1 MANEFVSF
9 EKLKLFLENI
19 KTKIISPLSIRIS
32 SLEKSHGGGGTSS
45 SFKPRSDESQNR
57 PDIAKDK
64 YWKCVGFGDGINTFP
79 NIHEDYSN
87 VPNGSALPNCTG
99 YAQGRLFEIIDQTDA
114 EEYVVFTRGN
124 AEQIYDQYSE
134 NQRGQIPKLGAV
146 MCWKNR
152 GDGYG
157 HVAIVEVMNKVGDHY
172 QIIASESMYPRDE
185 SQIKDRWYM
194 VRTYEYSNG
203 GYYNSMVPNSVY
215 EFQGF
220 VYAVTIPEAPIQD
233 LATVA
238 YTGEYS
244 DLLNPP
250 IIPDEQINSDWNQ
263 TDPTK
268 KDFIKNKPVIPAAQM
283 NSDWNA
289 TSGKAQILNK
299 PTSLSDFED
308 DVVSGNYLP
317 LTGGQVNGVV
327 QLGGT
332 SPAIEFL
339 NGYGEINGYSGAGTP
354 FHNMKNPIDL
364 KDGANKEYVDNGD
377 EWQSAKGEIGYSDT
391 CSAYAAII
399 YRKHGN
405 NKIDISC
412 RFTVNDV
419 TTATSN
425 HIFDIG
431 KVCAL
436 IGVNSITTTT
446 NTTRISAF
454 SSADGHAL
462 GTGTYSGYGGFSL
475 EKSSSNTWRIYRWN
489 NTTLTGGG
497 AWAISSII
505 NSPYKFYGT
514 FDIYGATYT

>member
-9 EKLKLFLENI
+9 DKLKLFLENI

-45 SFKPRSDESQNR
+45 SFKPRADENQDR

-79 NIHEDYSN
+79 NIHEDYSS

-99 YAQGRLFEIIDQTDA
+99 YAQGRLYEIIDQTEA

-152 GDGYG
+152 GDEYG

-203 GYYNSMVPNSVY
+203 GYYNSMVPSSVY

-220 VYAVTIPEAPIQD
+220 VYAITIPEAPIQD

-244 DLLNPP
+244 DLLNTPV
-250 IIPDEQINSDWNQ
+250 IPDEQINSDWNATSGKAKILNKPTIPAAQVNSDWNATSGKAQILNKPAIPAAQIQSDWNQ

-268 KDFIKNKPVIPAAQM
+268 KDFIKNKPIIPPSTTCVSNQGDM
-283 NSDWNA
+283 SSDKNTA
-289 TSGKAQILNK
+289 FGK
-299 PTSLSDFED
+299 
-308 DVVSGNYLP
+308 
-317 LTGGQVNGVV
+317 
-327 QLGGT
+327 
-332 SPAIEFL
+332 
-339 NGYGEINGYSGAGTP
+339 
-354 FHNMKNPIDL
+354 
-364 KDGANKEYVDNGD
+364 
-377 EWQSAKGEIGYSDT
+377 
-391 CSAYAAII
+391 
-399 YRKHGN
+399 
-405 NKIDISC
+405 ISC
-412 RFTVNDV
+412 RKYSDGTCDFTIDFRVYACED
-419 TTATSN
+419 TSSN
-425 HIFDIG
+425 HILSQAKIA
-431 KVCAL
+431 AL
-436 IGVNSITTTT
+436 IGATNVTFGASQIFCWKPDGSNIGSQSTNPTWGYTGLLSWSDSGGYTRIGRY
-446 NTTRISAF
+446 NTT
-454 SSADGHAL
+454 
-462 GTGTYSGYGGFSL
+462 
-475 EKSSSNTWRIYRWN
+475 SSS
-489 NTTLTGGG
+489 G
-497 AWAISSII
+497 AWAMAQI
-505 NSPYKFYGT
+505 NSGLFYGKMT
-514 FDIYGATYT
+514 VIGARYT